1 MEEVKTAILFC
12 NDTLVNFIVKK
23 MAIRKNTPCHKK
35 GPYFAFSVCCCN

>member
-23 MAIRKNTPCHKK
+23 TSFVFC
-35 GPYFAFSVCCCN
+35 YFPFFITFVSYYS